1 MLLFGISLI
10 LDIRAKLVT
19 VDEHTDDE
27 IVHLHGLCRKFSPEG
42 FLAMLLPT

>member
-19 VDEHTDDE
+19 VDEHADDE
-27 IVHLHGLCRKFSPEG
+27 IMPLHRL
-42 FLAMLLPT
+42 